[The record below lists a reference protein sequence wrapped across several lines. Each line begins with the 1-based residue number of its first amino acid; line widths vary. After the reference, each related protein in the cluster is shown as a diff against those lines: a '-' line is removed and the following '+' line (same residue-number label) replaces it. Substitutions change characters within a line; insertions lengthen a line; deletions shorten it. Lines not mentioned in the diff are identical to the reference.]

1 MPNRDNVAR
10 KPDRAHLLLLAQGH
24 DEAHVAVA
32 ASRDAVQPPARAQGD
47 VRGVERA
54 VDGQVDLLH
63 LQRDERGR
71 VEVAVDV
78 GLVAGHVGGVDGGR
92 VGDHRVGH
100 RRRGEQP
107 RVGTRR
113 RGGRHG
119 ALHPRR
125 RARRRHPSREHEPL
139 RELEPVLHRA
149 REVLHGEAGRART
162 NDNPLGF
169 RRGEPDG
176 DPGRM
181 AEGED
186 EAAIWL
192 VLIWREG
199 GGEGGRRSAPRRRGV
214 LFVWPP
220 ATAASG

>member
-1 MPNRDNVAR
+1 MRNATPRQQSTE
-10 KPDRAHLLLLAQGH
+10 PDRAHLLDQGD
-24 DEAHVAVA
+24 DEAHVALA

-47 VRGVERA
+47 VRGVDRA

-100 RRRGEQP
+100 RRRGEQQ

-125 RARRRHPSREHEPL
+125 RARRGQPSREHEPL

-149 REVLHGEAGRART
+149 REVLHGEAGRGAR
-162 NDNPLGF
+162 
-169 RRGEPDG
+169 E
-176 DPGRM
+176 RM
-181 AEGED
+181 T
-186 EAAIWL
+186 I
-192 VLIWREG
+192 R
-199 GGEGGRRSAPRRRGV
+199 
-214 LFVWPP
+214 
-220 ATAASG
+220 